1 MSRRVRI
8 GILIALVGIA
18 LAVGGLY
25 TLNRIIRQSLSPLPA
40 PTPRPEITTKA
51 VVATHDLP
59 LGSVIRAGDVKLVDV
74 PVELAP
80 AGVISDVEQVIGRII
95 KVALVTGEMI
105 MDHNLADPTNVN
117 HDLGFVIGDNQVL
130 MAFPAEDLMSN
141 LSVLQRGD
149 LIDVFVSMTVAGA
162 APQEGGVVAESETIP
177 GMVTFDAFQRTEI
190 TAIVVD
196 IIQQSQ
202 QSTAQI
208 PSAQGTPQPQPTPK
222 PSEVRTRAYLLAL
235 SAQDALLLK
244 HLKDTGATFDFVLR
258 APTSNTLFDLQPVY
272 SDYLID
278 RYELVIPK
286 Q

>member
-1 MSRRVRI
+1 
-8 GILIALVGIA
+8 VGIA
-18 LAVGGLY
+18 LAVGGLF
-25 TLNRIIRQSLSPLPA
+25 TLNRIIRQSLAPLPA

-59 LGSVIRAGDVKLVDV
+59 LGSVLRAGDVKIVDV

-80 AGVISDVEQVIGRII
+80 AGVITDAEQVIGRII
-95 KVALVTGEMI
+95 KVSMVTGEMI

-117 HDLGFVIGDNQVL
+117 HDIGFIIGDNQVL
-130 MAFPAEDLMSN
+130 MAFPAADLMSS

-149 LIDVFVSMTVAGA
+149 LIDVFVSMSVAGA
-162 APQEGGVVAESETIP
+162 APEGEGGVAESEVIP

-196 IIQQSQ
+196 IIQQEE
-202 QSTAQI
+202 QSGAQL
-208 PSAQGTPQPQPTPK
+208 PSVQGTPQPQPTPK
-222 PSEVRTRAYLLAL
+222 PSQVKIRAYLLAL

-244 HLKDTGATFDFVLR
+244 HLKDAGATFDFVLR
-258 APTSNTLFDLQPVY
+258 APTSNQLFELQPIY

>member
-8 GILIALVGIA
+8 GILIAVVGIA
-18 LAVGGLY
+18 LAVGGLF
-25 TLNRIIRQSLSPLPA
+25 TLNRIIRQSLAPLPP

-59 LGSVIRAGDVKLVDV
+59 LGSVLRAGDVKIVDV

-80 AGVISDVEQVIGRII
+80 AGVITDAEQVIGRII
-95 KVALVTGEMI
+95 KVSMVTGEMI

-117 HDLGFVIGDNQVL
+117 HDIGFIIGDNQVL
-130 MAFPAEDLMSN
+130 MAFPAADLMSS

-149 LIDVFVSMTVAGA
+149 LIDVFVSMSVAGA
-162 APQEGGVVAESETIP
+162 APEGEGGVAESEVIP

-196 IIQQSQ
+196 IIQQEE
-202 QSTAQI
+202 QSGAQL
-208 PSAQGTPQPQPTPK
+208 PSVQGTPQPQPTPK
-222 PSEVRTRAYLLAL
+222 PSQVKIRAYLLAL

-244 HLKDTGATFDFVLR
+244 HLKDAGATFDFVLR
-258 APTSNTLFDLQPVY
+258 APTSNQLFELQPIY